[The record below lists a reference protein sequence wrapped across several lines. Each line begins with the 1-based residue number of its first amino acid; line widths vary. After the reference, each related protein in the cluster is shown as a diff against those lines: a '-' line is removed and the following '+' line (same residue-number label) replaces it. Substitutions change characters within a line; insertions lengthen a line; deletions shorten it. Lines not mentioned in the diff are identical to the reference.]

1 MPAMKVLIAGLG
13 SVGQRHARNLRRL
26 LGDRVELLAWRV
38 RGRRQVLGA
47 GATASS
53 PEDEYG
59 IRTFAR
65 LDEALAERP
74 LAVIVANPTAN
85 HVETAQAAADAGCHL
100 FIEKPLGHRWEGIEA
115 LQRSVQGRGL
125 VAMVGYQMRYHPALL
140 RLREWLAAGEIG
152 RQVSARLDF
161 GEYLPG
167 WHPYEDYRESYAAVR
182 AMGGGVL
189 LTQIHE
195 FDYAV
200 WLWGMPERVYA
211 AGGQFTDLELDVE
224 DVVSVTLEYPAG
236 AAIRLV
242 HVHLDYLRRPP
253 VRGCEILGQSG
264 RLSADLRS
272 GAVTRLAIDGTVNA
286 ERVEVDRDEM
296 FINELRHFLECLEGR
311 AQPRPD
317 LAEGALSLRIA
328 LAAQQSLASRQPV
341 EMASQAG

>member
-1 MPAMKVLIAGLG
+1 MKVLIAGLG

-38 RGRRQVLGA
+38 RGRQQVLGA
-47 GATASS
+47 GDTTRR

-65 LDEALAERP
+65 LEDALTERP
-74 LAVIVANPTAN
+74 LAVIVANPTAS
-85 HVETAQAAADAGCHL
+85 HIETAQAAADAGCHL
-100 FIEKPLGHRWEGIEA
+100 FIEKPLGHRWDGIEA
-115 LQRSVQGRGL
+115 LRRSVQDRGL

-140 RLREWLAAGEIG
+140 WLRERLAAGEIG

-182 AMGGGVL
+182 ALGGGVL

-200 WLWGMPERVYA
+200 WLWGLPERVYA
-211 AGGQFTDLELDVE
+211 AGGHLTDLDVDVE
-224 DVVSVTLEYPAG
+224 DVVSVTLEYPLG
-236 AAIRLV
+236 APIRLV

-253 VRGCEILGQSG
+253 VRGCEVLGHAG
-264 RLSADLRS
+264 RLSADLRT
-272 GAVTRLAIDGTVNA
+272 GDVKQVAVDGTIVS
-286 ERVEVDRDEM
+286 ERLEVDRDEM
-296 FINELRHFLECLEGR
+296 FVGELRHFLECLSGR
-311 AQPRPD
+311 ERPRPD

-328 LAAQQSLASRQPV
+328 LAAQQSLVRRQPV
-341 EMASQAG
+341 DIAQ